1 LGATEAVGG
10 VTAMDT
16 SGFVMVRTAVPE
28 IVPDVAVMVELV
40 PGVTPVAR
48 PPAVM
53 LAPAL
58 DFQVTFEVR
67 TFVLWS
73 A

>member
-1 LGATEAVGG
+1 
-10 VTAMDT
+10 
-16 SGFVMVRTAVPE
+16 VRTAVPE